1 MYLSRVE
8 VPDARDPRRAARS
21 RLEFARPDGGF
32 AGWTVVVGRNQTG
45 KSRLLA
51 EISLAA
57 AGPTNQPAYTV
68 AWSSGAAPLCL
79 HYVERRP
86 AEPGTANPD
95 NPGAGFDA
103 GPGARPG
110 AELDPELDPE
120 LMVGLDPVED
130 VRIATFALELRQA
143 LRLRGADREAAAVV
157 LIDDVEAHLHPV
169 WQRRIGPWLTSRFP
183 RTQFIVTTHSPH
195 VCQAADPGGL
205 IRLLGPREHYAAEVV
220 GPELY
225 QRVVY
230 GSADDAALS
239 ELFAL
244 DSAYSDRAQRIR
256 VELVELE
263 REIVRGR
270 ASAAEEERHREL
282 SRLLT
287 SSTSA
292 RADEIAVRRRERR
305 RDLP

>member
-1 MYLSRVE
+1 VYLSRVE
-8 VPDARDPRRAARS
+8 VPDARDPRRARRS

-32 AGWTVVVGRNQTG
+32 AGWTVVVGRSQTG

-57 AGPTNQPAYTV
+57 GSPAREDPYAV
-68 AWSSGAAPLCL
+68 AWSGESAPICLYYLERKPARTSSTAA
-79 HYVERRP
+79 
-86 AEPGTANPD
+86 TA
-95 NPGAGFDA
+95 GEAA
-103 GPGARPG
+103 
-110 AELDPELDPE
+110 DPELIA
-120 LMVGLDPVED
+120 GLDPVED
-130 VRIATFALELRQA
+130 IHIATFAVELWQG
-143 LRLRGADREAAAVV
+143 LRRRGADRDAAAVV
-157 LIDDVEAHLHPV
+157 LIDDVEAHLHPI

-183 RTQFIVTTHSPH
+183 CTQFIVTTNSPYI
-195 VCQAADPGGL
+195 CQAADPGGL
-205 IRLLGPREHYAAEVV
+205 IRLLGPREHYAAEVI

-239 ELFAL
+239 ELFNL
-244 DSAYSDRAQRIR
+244 DSAYSERAQRIR
-256 VELVELE
+256 AELVELE

-305 RDLP
+305 RDQR

>member
-1 MYLSRVE
+1 MYLIRVD
-8 VPDARDPRRAARS
+8 VPDARDPRRTRHS
-21 RLEFARPDGGF
+21 RLEFTRPDGDF
-32 AGWTVVVGRNQTG
+32 AGWTVVVGRSQTG

-57 AGPTNQPAYTV
+57 DGVAGEDPYAV
-68 AWSSGAAPLCL
+68 AWSGEAAPICL
-79 HYVERRP
+79 YYVERRP
-86 AEPGTANPD
+86 AAASVAATTDSDEVD
-95 NPGAGFDA
+95 I
-103 GPGARPG
+103 
-110 AELDPELDPE
+110 ELIA
-120 LMVGLDPVED
+120 GLDPVED
-130 VRIATFALELRQA
+130 IHIATFALEISQA
-143 LRLRGADREAAAVV
+143 LRHRGADRDAAAVV

-183 RTQFIVTTHSPH
+183 RTQFIATTNSPY

-239 ELFAL
+239 ELFNL
-244 DSAYSDRAQRIR
+244 DSAYSERAQRIR
-256 VELVELE
+256 AELVELE

-270 ASAAEEERHREL
+270 ASAAEEVRHREL

-305 RDLP
+305 REER

>member
-1 MYLSRVE
+1 MYLNRVD
-8 VPDARDPRRAARS
+8 VPDARDPRRARRS

-51 EISLAA
+51 EIALAA
-57 AGPTNQPAYTV
+57 GGSAEAGQPGQPSYTV
-68 AWSSGAAPLCL
+68 SWSGRGEPLCL
-79 HYVERRP
+79 HYAERRP
-86 AEPGTANPD
+86 ADPAIANSDVPEAD
-95 NPGAGFDA
+95 SDQD
-103 GPGARPG
+103 
-110 AELDPELDPE
+110 LDPG

-130 VRIATFALELRQA
+130 VRIASFALDLRQA
-143 LRLRGADREAAAVV
+143 LRLRGADRDAAAVV

-183 RTQFIVTTHSPH
+183 RTQFIVTTHSPY

-205 IRLLGPREHYAAEVV
+205 IRLLGPREHYAAEAV

-244 DSAYSDRAQRIR
+244 DSAYSERAQGIR
-256 VELVELE
+256 AELVELE

-305 RDLP
+305 RDQR